1 MLCASCHR
9 CKGECPSGKGLSMR
23 RIFKSACMSAC
34 GTFRYRLERRWG
46 DGPALLYI
54 MLNPSTAN
62 SEVDDPTIR
71 RCQHFALAHRFDALE
86 VVNLFAF
93 RATKPAD
100 LRRAGY
106 PVGRAN
112 DQHIVQA
119 AAVSGAVC
127 LAWGASAGSP
137 EVAQRVNALLPM
149 LRQHM
154 QLQCLHITRSG
165 HPGHPLMLRNDCRL
179 QPFSLDAIDAAMHGH
194 DFASTVL
201 PPRPVPGTPP
211 HCPRPSWY

>member
-1 MLCASCHR
+1 MGQVIKR
-9 CKGECPSGKGLSMR
+9 
-23 RIFKSACMSAC
+23 ACMSAC
-34 GTFRYRLERRWG
+34 GDFRYRLERRWG
-46 DGPALLYI
+46 DGPALLFV
-54 MLNPSTAN
+54 MLNPSTAD

-106 PVGRAN
+106 PVGEAN
-112 DQHIVQA
+112 DYHIVQA
-119 AAVSGAVC
+119 AVTAGAVC
-127 LAWGASAGSP
+127 VAWGANAESP
-137 EVAQRVNALLPM
+137 AVEARINALMPALF
-149 LRQHM
+149 RQHV

-165 HPGHPLMLRNDCRL
+165 HPGHPLMLRNNCTLR
-179 QPFSLDAIDAAMHGH
+179 PFTLDAIQTAMHGSTA
-194 DFASTVL
+194 ASTIL
-201 PPRPVPGTPP
+201 PPQPVRGTPP